1 MDMGIEPGRYIV
13 GNELNSKNPVTGQPE
28 FFLKKIVD
36 RLKKAAVKQGIE
48 TTPEVIQGLKQEA
61 ANIVKNTVPNY
72 AYVGSVVKT
81 ARILPIGNFM
91 SFPSEII
98 RTTTNIAEQGLKEMK
113 HSRPTKGSN
122 VTPYVV
128 DAETG
133 QLIKNDAMDRGTY
146 GTGFKRLSGMA
157 TTLTVVPAATVEGA
171 KWIYDVS
178 EDEIQALRQFVPDWS
193 SMLRDLCG

>member
-1 MDMGIEPGRYIV
+1 
-13 GNELNSKNPVTGQPE
+13 
-28 FFLKKIVD
+28 
-36 RLKKAAVKQGIE
+36 
-48 TTPEVIQGLKQEA
+48 
-61 ANIVKNTVPNY
+61 
-72 AYVGSVVKT
+72 
-81 ARILPIGNFM
+81 M

-193 SMLRDLCG
+193 KNSTLIPIRTEDDELRYIDFSHSNAYVVIARPFRTCLLYTSPSPRDGLLSRMPSSA